1 MPNLDSFFKK
11 GKSIPKPLSGD
22 KKAKAKAPSKPKGE
36 NPLMDKIRKGGK
48 LKITD
53 FEKIKAKPKA
63 EPKAK
68 RRKPSTRIILHSDGS
83 KSTEKIKY
91 NKDGTAIPSK
101 YKSNKAKKKTK

>member
-1 MPNLDSFFKK
+1 VAKRKLN
-11 GKSIPKPLSGD
+11 SG
-22 KKAKAKAPSKPKGE
+22 G

-53 FEKIKAKPKA
+53 FEKIKAK
-63 EPKAK
+63 PKAK

-101 YKSNKAKKKTK
+101 YKSNKAKKKTKLPYFK